1 MCLPASVLLFLS
13 GHTGLAEISRLVS
26 EFLVWGVQAR
36 RAQNW
41 DSEVCNKDP
50 SSKKPASDSAVRAD
64 PHSSGA
70 IRRKLNHHR
79 GGAPSVAAGQRPGS
93 WGRATEFRR
102 WSSAAPSPYC
112 FQAPSHR
119 RPPPRGPVR
128 LRAAPEGNSRSP
140 WPNSASSARRFWR
153 GGQSEGPL
161 VSAGRPSGQG

>member
-1 MCLPASVLLFLS
+1 MCLPASVLLSLS

-102 WSSAAPSPYC
+102 WSSAAPRLYC
-112 FQAPSHR
+112 FQRLPTADPRPGAPSDSAQR
-119 RPPPRGPVR
+119 LKATPVPLGQTLPPQPGGSGGAGSPRGR
-128 LRAAPEGNSRSP
+128 
-140 WPNSASSARRFWR
+140 W
-153 GGQSEGPL
+153 
-161 VSAGRPSGQG
+161 